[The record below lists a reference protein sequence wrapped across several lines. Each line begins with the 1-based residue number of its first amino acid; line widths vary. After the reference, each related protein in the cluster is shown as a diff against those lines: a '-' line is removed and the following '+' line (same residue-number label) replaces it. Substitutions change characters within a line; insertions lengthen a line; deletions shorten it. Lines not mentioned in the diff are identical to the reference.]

1 MPFYGQIP
9 NKSISKQF
17 LDKAEIWRI
26 SNKKGK
32 KRDSKTKAVY

>member
-17 LDKAEIWRI
+17 LDKAEIWGRMHDEVVGA
-26 SNKKGK
+26 SP
-32 KRDSKTKAVY
+32 D